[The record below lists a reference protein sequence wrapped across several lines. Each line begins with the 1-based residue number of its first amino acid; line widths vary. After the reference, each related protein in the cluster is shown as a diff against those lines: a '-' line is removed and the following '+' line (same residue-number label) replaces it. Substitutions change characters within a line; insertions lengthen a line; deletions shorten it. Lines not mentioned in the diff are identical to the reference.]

1 MEWRRFEGEE
11 KPLEP
16 FQLETPSLGSDRASR
31 SRALTPAAFTPA
43 AVHAESWEPYSSL
56 LVGRSI
62 SAAIEAEVAEIDALT
77 VEEVEEQ
84 VRGKHL
90 TNAQTHPLVVD
101 APVFLDL
108 SELADEISD
117 AKAQALTEAEAAARA
132 KLSKEEAEINA
143 AIAAV
148 DAAVA
153 REDAEAA
160 AAVCAVEAHLAR
172 GGGGGGRIT
181 PPQGQDTPPQK
192 ELASGERLLQASL
205 PEHGYARHL
214 LQDGACAP
222 AGHPGALPRAVAPG
236 GVYASAE
243 GVLAFR

>member
-101 APVFLDL
+101 SPVFLDL

-132 KLSKEEAEINA
+132 KLSKEEAEIKISTNKWRVSDKNLFLA
-143 AIAAV
+143 MLEKGANTGKYSPSVQILYRNRLDV
-148 DAAVA
+148 
-153 REDAEAA
+153 
-160 AAVCAVEAHLAR
+160 VELV
-172 GGGGGGRIT
+172 G
-181 PPQGQDTPPQK
+181 
-192 ELASGERLLQASL
+192 
-205 PEHGYARHL
+205 
-214 LQDGACAP
+214 
-222 AGHPGALPRAVAPG
+222 
-236 GVYASAE
+236 
-243 GVLAFR
+243 